1 MSDEPRDGVI
11 RVAWHGADRF
21 DVRIGR
27 HVIRADQPAD
37 VGGSDTGPTPAEL
50 FVGSVAAGVACCAE
64 RYLRHR
70 QLPAGVGV
78 TARYGLGVCPGRI
91 DSIELSVDAPGLPAG
106 LRASLLSV
114 LEHCAV
120 CTTLRVPPQV
130 TFEVR
135 QAVPETAVPAAHRP
149 YGGPRPGPA
158 GSSEP
163 QG

>member
-1 MSDEPRDGVI
+1 MGEACDGVI

-21 DVRIGR
+21 DVRIRR
-27 HVIRADQPAD
+27 HEVRADQPAD

-64 RYLRHR
+64 RYLRQR

-91 DSIELSVDAPGLPAG
+91 DHIELSVDAPGLPAG

-114 LEHCAV
+114 LEHCALR
-120 CTTLRVPPQV
+120 TTLRVPPQV
-130 TFEVR
+130 TFDVR
-135 QAVPETAVPAAHRP
+135 QAVPGTALPAAQRP
-149 YGGPRPGPA
+149 YGAPRPGPA
-158 GSSEP
+158 GSP
-163 QG
+163 GRQG

>member
-1 MSDEPRDGVI
+1 MSESRDGVI

-21 DVRIGR
+21 DVRIRR
-27 HVIRADQPAD
+27 HTVRTDQPAD
-37 VGGSDTGPTPAEL
+37 AGGSDTGPTPAEL

-64 RYLRHR
+64 HYLRQR

-78 TARYGLGVCPGRI
+78 TARYSLGVCPGRI
-91 DSIELSVDAPGLPAG
+91 DRIELSVDAPGLPAG

-120 CTTLRVPPQV
+120 RTTLRVPPLV

-135 QAVPETAVPAAHRP
+135 QAAPGTAVPAAHGP

-158 GSSEP
+158 GSSGHQE
-163 QG
+163 

>member
-1 MSDEPRDGVI
+1 MSERRDGVI
-11 RVAWHGADRF
+11 RVAWHGAHRF
-21 DVRIGR
+21 DVRIR
-27 HVIRADQPAD
+27 QHAIRADQPAD

-64 RYLRHR
+64 RYLRQR

-78 TARYGLGVCPGRI
+78 TARYAMGVCPGRI
-91 DSIELSVDAPGLPAG
+91 DAIELSVDAPGLPEG

-120 CTTLRVPPQV
+120 CATLRVPPKV

-135 QAVPETAVPAAHRP
+135 QGVPETAVPAARRP

-158 GSSEP
+158 GSSGP
-163 QG
+163 RG

>member
-1 MSDEPRDGVI
+1 MSEPRDGVI
-11 RVAWHGADRF
+11 QVAWRGADRF
-21 DVRIGR
+21 DVRIRR
-27 HVIRADQPAD
+27 HVVRADRPPD

-64 RYLRHR
+64 RYLRQR

-91 DSIELSVDAPGLPAG
+91 DRIELSVDAPGLPEG

-120 CTTLRVPPQV
+120 CTTLRVPPRV

-135 QAVPETAVPAAHRP
+135 RSVPENPVAQASRP
-149 YGGPRPGPA
+149 TPPRT
-158 GSSEP
+158 
-163 QG
+163 